1 MADFLSIQLAHV
13 SCGTP
18 ETVLA
23 AVNLQFRELAGEV
36 LPLRAEA
43 GSSRIGREPGALA
56 IVSGPR
62 FVGLSR

>member
-1 MADFLSIQLAHV
+1 
-13 SCGTP
+13 
-18 ETVLA
+18 
-23 AVNLQFRELAGEV
+23 VNLQFRKSAGEV

-62 FVGLSR
+62 FLGLSRQRRRSAVERGAETRVDLMVSSG